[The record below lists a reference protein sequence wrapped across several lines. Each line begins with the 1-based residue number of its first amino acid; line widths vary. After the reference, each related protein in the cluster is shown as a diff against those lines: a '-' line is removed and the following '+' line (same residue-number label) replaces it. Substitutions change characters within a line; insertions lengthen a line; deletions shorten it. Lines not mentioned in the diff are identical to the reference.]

1 MRFIFSK
8 VRSYPI
14 DCILKVYEKQY
25 QIFHACVG
33 IHGDEVVGRE
43 LVLYLAR
50 SLLEQHGHDTAVTTL
65 LDNTEIHILPR

>member
-1 MRFIFSK
+1 M
-8 VRSYPI
+8 
-14 DCILKVYEKQY
+14 LTG
-25 QIFHACVG
+25 CVG

-65 LDNTEIHILPR
+65 LENTEIHILPR